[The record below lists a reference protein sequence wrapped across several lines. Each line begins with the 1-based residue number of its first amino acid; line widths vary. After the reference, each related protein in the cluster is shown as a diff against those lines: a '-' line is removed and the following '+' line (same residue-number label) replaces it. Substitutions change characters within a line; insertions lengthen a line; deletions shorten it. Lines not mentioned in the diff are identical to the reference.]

1 MSSPS
6 PSKEHIATF
15 HTHFGALSF
24 HKKLKALGDDAMM
37 MPVPRKLS
45 ASCGTCVRF
54 SLPFQEEWAH
64 EDLEAVYRCESGGY
78 VLCFRSR
85 EDEK

>member
-15 HTHFGALSF
+15 HTHFGALTF
-24 HKKLKALGDDAMM
+24 HKKLKALGDNAVM

-45 ASCGTCVRF
+45 ASCGTCVTKCPRK
-54 SLPFQEEWAH
+54 
-64 EDLEAVYRCESGGY
+64 
-78 VLCFRSR
+78 VLVNIHDDGKVVPVATSA
-85 EDEK
+85 